1 MYGKV
6 LIHHGIKKQK
16 WGKRNGPPYPLAVN
30 QHSTAEQRSNDFSN
44 MDSVMDKTES
54 SSDEKK
60 KDSYSNSES
69 TPKNG
74 SSNNQTNKSVDLSVL
89 KAARTLAEA
98 ADKYKL
104 GNIYDG
110 PINKK
115 IGEAKK
121 EEMSHM
127 TNEEL
132 AAVIRRVNLEKQ
144 YADLTSNKS
153 HKGEDF
159 VKHASTILGLA
170 LTAAN
175 LYVVL
180 SGRKNK

>member
-6 LIHHGIKKQK
+6 LIHHGIDGQK
-16 WGKRNGPPYPLAVN
+16 WGERNGPPYPLAVD
-30 QHSTAEQRSNDFSN
+30 QHSAGEQRSNDFSK
-44 MDSVMDKTES
+44 MDSVMDKTKN
-54 SSDEKK
+54 SSDEEK
-60 KDSYSNSES
+60 KDSHSNGES
-69 TPKNG
+69 TSKNG
-74 SSNNQTNKSVDLSVL
+74 SSNKTNKSVDLSAL

-115 IGEAKK
+115 ISEDKK

-132 AAVIRRVNLEKQ
+132 AAVIKRCNLEKN
-144 YADLTSNKS
+144 YADLTSQKS

-159 VKHASTILGLA
+159 VKNASTILGLA

-175 LYVVL
+175 LYVTL
-180 SGRKNK
+180 SGRKK